1 MAYQLMYS
9 HHFDKAMKAL
19 SKSEKEHVEKALV
32 EMEKDPHYSA
42 LRTKHLHS
50 AHDLF
55 ESSANMDIRIIWHHQ
70 GEDTIGVL
78 DVGHHDILKKY

>member
-1 MAYQLMYS
+1 MTYRLSYS
-9 HHFDKAMKAL
+9 HHFEKGFKTLSKDEQAHVKKAL
-19 SKSEKEHVEKALV
+19 AELV
-32 EMEKDPHYSA
+32 KDPHYSA

-70 GEDTIGVL
+70 DDETIALL